1 MIVVDASLAA
11 AWCLR
16 EPEGIAIADRM
27 IERMRTETAVVP
39 GIFWHEMRNV
49 LVIAER
55 RKRIEA
61 EAAEAHLGRLRN
73 LRFVTDDRQDD
84 REILVLARRHGLTA
98 YDAAYVGRRNAGGQ
112 GSWVSTGSWRVRRPG
127 KGLHR
132 STATTSSRPA
142 SRRPRCRR
150 LSGTGGSLPR
160 RSAGWYR
167 RACGGI

>member
-61 EAAEAHLGRLRN
+61 EAAEVHLGRLRN
-73 LRFVTDDRQDD
+73 LRFVTDDHQDD

-98 YDAAYVGRRNAGGQ
+98 YDAAYVETAKRRRARF
-112 GSWVSTGSWRVRRPG
+112 V
-127 KGLHR
+127 GLDR
-132 STATTSSRPA
+132 KLASAA
-142 SRRPRCRR
+142 SRE
-150 LSGTGGSLPR
+150 GV
-160 RSAGWYR
+160 A
-167 RACGGI
+167 